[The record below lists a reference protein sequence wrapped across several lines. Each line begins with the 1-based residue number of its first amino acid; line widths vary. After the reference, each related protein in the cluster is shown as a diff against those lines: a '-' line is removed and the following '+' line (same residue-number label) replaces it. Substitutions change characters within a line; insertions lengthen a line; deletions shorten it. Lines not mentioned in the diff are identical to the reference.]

1 MKKLFTALIFLFSF
15 CSIVQ
20 AAEYIDTYHV
30 DITILDNR
38 NISVTEN
45 IKVRAEGRKIKRG
58 IYRQFPLKNV
68 EKYQRPIPYMNL
80 RVTRNGQPEKIA
92 KTERTRDSIAYYF
105 GDKDVFI
112 KTNTFHDYAISY
124 EVDKAILQFEDS
136 DQLYWII
143 IPFK

>member
-1 MKKLFTALIFLFSF
+1 MRKLFTALIFLFSF

-30 DITILDNR
+30 DITILDNG

-68 EKYQRPIPYMNL
+68 KKYQRPVPYMNL
-80 RVTRNGQPEKIA
+80 HVTRKGQREKIA
-92 KTERTRDSIAYYF
+92 KTERTSDSIAYYF

-112 KTNTFHDYAISY
+112 EKTPFTIMQFLTRLIRLFFNSKRAINSTG
-124 EVDKAILQFEDS
+124 I
-136 DQLYWII
+136 
-143 IPFK
+143 